1 VCRCPPPTELQK
13 PFHPGSTPEILTSRF
28 MAYNLV
34 GLVRQNNEDD
44 LSTID
49 VEFHNA
55 SHHHSIHLS
64 NHLSHTMASLSETA
78 LLLACHSTEDVCS
91 KLQCLHF
98 GSWDTAKEWVCSMA
112 NGEDIEVTFL

>member
-1 VCRCPPPTELQK
+1 VHVQYKLFIIMFFFFSQ
-13 PFHPGSTPEILTSRF
+13 
-28 MAYNLV
+28 AYNLV

-78 LLLACHSTEDVCS
+78 LLLACHSTEDVCRLAS
-91 KLQCLHF
+91 IGNLENK
-98 GSWDTAKEWVCSMA
+98 
-112 NGEDIEVTFL
+112 